1 MRVAVLVVALVLAGS
16 ALAAVPAGTIHGTG
30 GPDRIDAV
38 NGNRDVIRCGAGRD
52 IVVADLKDAVNTDC
66 EVLTRRIALDSATTL
81 GSQHRTI
88 VEPSAVGDGQ
98 TVVAVFQSAR
108 IVDGGAGAIGWV
120 TSSDGGSTWRRGLL
134 PDSGAARVSDPAVAR
149 DRAHGLWIASVLAI
163 VPGETRLLTYSS
175 PDGFTWN
182 APVVAAAAAPLARE
196 PIAFDK
202 EWIACD
208 NGPTSPRLGACY
220 LAYTD
225 VNGGNLGVRT
235 SLDGGTTWSAAA
247 TIATPGSSAPVGA
260 IPTPTAD
267 GTVAVVYLAENIG
280 TIDAATSVDGGVT
293 FGAPVQVAVVAL
305 HTTPLRVPP
314 LPSVALTTQ
323 GINVVWPDCS
333 AHPGCTS
340 NDIVLSTS
348 SDGAVWRTPRV
359 IAAGGDYVT
368 PTIGAAGDSAAV
380 LAYVRQPGV
389 CCKLGV
395 RLFRSSDG
403 GTTWGPP
410 ARLDA
415 QPMDSAWFARSLV
428 GFDTVGFL
436 GDYTAVAFTDNRPI
450 PVFAA
455 THAPI
460 AGSLRQDLY
469 ATTRLP

>member
-1 MRVAVLVVALVLAGS
+1 MRVAVFAVALVLAGS

-88 VEPSAVGDGQ
+88 VEPSAVGDDQ

-175 PDGFTWN
+175 PDGLTWN

-208 NGPTSPRLGACY
+208 NGPTSRRLGACF

-247 TIATPGSSAPVGA
+247 TIATPGSSAAVGA

-267 GTVAVVYLAENIG
+267 GTVAVVYLAEDIG

-323 GINVVWPDCS
+323 GINVVWPNCS

-348 SDGAVWRTPRV
+348 PDGTSWSAPR
-359 IAAGGDYVT
+359 ALASGGDYLT
-368 PTIGAAGDSAAV
+368 PTIGASGDGAAAAV
-380 LAYVRQPGV
+380 LAYVSLPGSV
-389 CCKLGV
+389 CCRLGV
-395 RLFRSSDG
+395 RLFRSNDG
-403 GTTWGPP
+403 GATWGTPT
-410 ARLDA
+410 RLDA
-415 QPMDSAWFARSLV
+415 QPMNSDWLAYSLY
-428 GFDTVGFL
+428 GRFL
-436 GDYTAVAFTDNRPI
+436 GDYTAVAFTGETPI